1 MLVCIRLRLS
11 INPRTAKMQD
21 LLMCMCQFF
30 GIICN
35 MVLWSRKRLHKSI
48 FAYFVKSLLPYLC
61 TPTEAFFSSACVS
74 RSLTACRKI
83 LFRQAEQL
91 HPTFQSGAI
100 ALGKY
105 MKTKIA
111 ILKEL
116 FCSCDY
122 ILMVFCKLNINLPSV
137 SATDSAYRNARFI
150 LQFR

>member
-1 MLVCIRLRLS
+1 M
-11 INPRTAKMQD
+11 
-21 LLMCMCQFF
+21 
-30 GIICN
+30 
-35 MVLWSRKRLHKSI
+35 
-48 FAYFVKSLLPYLC
+48 
-61 TPTEAFFSSACVS
+61 SACVS

-137 SATDSAYRNARFI
+137 SAPDSAYEMLGLSYSLVDGGIKTKQKVVASG
-150 LQFR
+150 